1 MSLFAGQFTQ
11 QNKNC
16 FKKYNE
22 TFLLSWG
29 LMNKIDGDL
38 YIYGATFEDN
48 MTSHSQDI
56 MEKQIQR

>member
-1 MSLFAGQFTQ
+1 
-11 QNKNC
+11 
-16 FKKYNE
+16 
-22 TFLLSWG
+22 
-29 LMNKIDGDL
+29 MNKIDGDL